1 VLIYVMRVR
10 LAISKTSPD
19 VMALA
24 LRDEAV
30 TRVRVFRSTTAGED
44 WAETA
49 ALGLT
54 PLPWP
59 LDIAFA
65 PTDADTMYVA
75 SNSVYRTSN
84 GGQSWTPFANPHS
97 DNISIP
103 VNHAGGVLVRG
114 GGGAGRERTRA

>member
-1 VLIYVMRVR
+1 CAAPLRYADPGPVYVMRVR
-10 LAISKTSPD
+10 IAISKTSPD

-30 TRVRVFRSTTAGED
+30 TRVRVFRSTTGGED

-49 ALGLT
+49 ALGLNSLT
-54 PLPWP
+54 WP

-75 SNSVYRTSN
+75 SNSVYRTGS
-84 GGQSWTPFANPHS
+84 GG
-97 DNISIP
+97 
-103 VNHAGGVLVRG
+103 RG
-114 GGGAGRERTRA
+114 EAR